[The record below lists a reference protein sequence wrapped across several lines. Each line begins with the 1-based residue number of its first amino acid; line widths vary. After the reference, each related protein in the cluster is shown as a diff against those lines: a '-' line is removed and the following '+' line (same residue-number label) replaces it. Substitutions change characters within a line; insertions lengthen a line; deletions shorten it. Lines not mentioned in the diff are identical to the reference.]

1 MAYEDK
7 PQSSGAIYPNNY
19 KESGTKQPDFT
30 GSIEI
35 SKPLLKEIV
44 EKMKNGEVGQEG
56 GVKVRLALW
65 NNTSKQGRDYFYT
78 RMDIPQQQ
86 QVQEP
91 TPPVVE
97 ETPELSD
104 DDIPF

>member
-1 MAYEDK
+1 MAFEER
-7 PQSSGAIYPNNY
+7 PQCSGAIFTNDK
-19 KESGTKQPDFT
+19 KEGKQPDYN
-30 GSIEI
+30 GKVEI
-35 SKPLLKEIV
+35 TKPLLKQIV

-56 GVKVRLALW
+56 GVVVRLALW